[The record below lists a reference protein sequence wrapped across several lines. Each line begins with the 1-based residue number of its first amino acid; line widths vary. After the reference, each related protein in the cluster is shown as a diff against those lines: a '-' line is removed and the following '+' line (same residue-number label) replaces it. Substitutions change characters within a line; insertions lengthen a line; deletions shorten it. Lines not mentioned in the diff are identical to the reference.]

1 MISIALGYNIDLVL
15 FLAYNKHNQ
24 KEIFLGNFDTLEEAT
39 KIRKEA
45 EKKYF
50 KEYRRLN

>member
-1 MISIALGYNIDLVL
+1 MIN
-15 FLAYNKHNQ
+15 NKVEEIKEHNQ

-39 KIRKEA
+39 KVRKEA